1 MKRVIVESPYGH
13 RDPAVVERNKRYLR
27 ACMRDC
33 LLRGESPYASHGL
46 YTQEGVLDD
55 NVPEERELG
64 IQAGFVWRRS
74 AHATVVYKDL
84 GISNGMAYGIQ
95 AAVSLCGEDGEHT
108 LEFRTLGGEWA
119 QDV

>member
-1 MKRVIVESPYGH
+1 MRRVIVESPFGNP
-13 RDPAVVERNKRYLR
+13 DPALVERNKRYLR

-64 IQAGFVWRRS
+64 IQAGFAWRPMTE
-74 AHATVVYKDL
+74 ATIFYTDL
-84 GISNGMAYGIQ
+84 GMSRGMIKGMQDALKQIENDPDFR
-95 AAVSLCGEDGEHT
+95 V
-108 LEFRTLGGEWA
+108 EFRTLGGEWA
-119 QDV
+119 EQG